1 VSVVTAICDFGNTC
15 NKAYGIDIRAKRHL
29 ERLKYMK
36 ARVTGESHDLL
47 KVAHLYYVEG
57 LNQNDIAKRFGVS
70 RPTIVRMLRK
80 AREAGLVEIKLTRKL
95 PDALFYETELEKAF
109 AKFGLNE
116 AVVVA
121 DKDLPPKETVS
132 RACARY
138 LEGKIRRTHILGVG
152 WSSTLR
158 YSPTFMRSS
167 QVRPG
172 RIVQMAGAAGGEYGI
187 NSYEI
192 SYSLGN
198 KMGITVEH
206 MPAPVLMANKASRD
220 VLLGDP
226 QIKRTFDWVTKCN
239 IGIIGVGDT
248 TNRSTLLKSKFLTES
263 GLDKLV
269 SRGAVGDLLGN
280 FYDIDGNVVKSSL
293 DQRRISAN
301 LDQIRKIANIV
312 ALACGKEKSEA
323 ILGAIHGG
331 YINTLII
338 DLPLAKKVLSKS

>member
-1 VSVVTAICDFGNTC
+1 
-15 NKAYGIDIRAKRHL
+15 
-29 ERLKYMK
+29 M
-36 ARVTGESHDLL
+36 
-47 KVAHLYYVEG
+47 
-57 LNQNDIAKRFGVS
+57 
-70 RPTIVRMLRK
+70 
-80 AREAGLVEIKLTRKL
+80 
-95 PDALFYETELEKAF
+95 
-109 AKFGLNE
+109 
-116 AVVVA
+116 
-121 DKDLPPKETVS
+121 
-132 RACARY
+132 
-138 LEGKIRRTHILGVG
+138 
-152 WSSTLR
+152 
-158 YSPTFMRSS
+158 
-167 QVRPG
+167 
-172 RIVQMAGAAGGEYGI
+172 
-187 NSYEI
+187 
-192 SYSLGN
+192 
-198 KMGITVEH
+198 
-206 MPAPVLMANKASRD
+206 
-220 VLLGDP
+220 LGDP